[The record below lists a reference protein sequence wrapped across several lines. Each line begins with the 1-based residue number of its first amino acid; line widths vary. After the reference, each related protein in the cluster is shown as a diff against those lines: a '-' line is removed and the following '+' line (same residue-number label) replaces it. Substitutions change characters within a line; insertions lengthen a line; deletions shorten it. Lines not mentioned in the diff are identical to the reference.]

1 MYVSMTLNQWICRM
15 YDMMLV
21 GIVVADALELKA

>member
-21 GIVVADALELKA
+21 SIVVADALELKA